1 MGSAWVS
8 LWFSLGRNWVQ
19 PALVCGSA
27 WVRVCGS
34 AWVSY
39 WFSVGRV
46 KVWVQ
51 PGLVCGSAWVGLR
64 FGFCLGLFVV
74 QPGLV
79 CGSAWVGFGF
89 SLG

>member
-8 LWFSLGRNWVQ
+8 LWFSL
-19 PALVCGSA
+19 
-27 WVRVCGS
+27 
-34 AWVSY
+34 
-39 WFSVGRV
+39 GRV

-51 PGLVCGSAWVGLR
+51 PGLVCGSAWVG
-64 FGFCLGLFVV
+64 GLGSAWVSLWFSLGRVCGSAWVSLWLAWVGLWV